1 VAGAAAAGSGGSD
14 AGGVTGSAW
23 GATARSDEAEPDEAG
38 PDEAGPDEAG
48 PDDAGFRAGL
58 FFALVRPGAGEG
70 VRLVV
75 LALGGAGGG
84 TAARFAGAGA
94 VTDAGASGRFFMLGN
109 GTTDEVAAFLSAR
122 RLRDRAPFTVA
133 LKSAKISPFQIS
145 LYDRVSLLSVK
156 SANETGG
163 KFMVRNIGV

>member
-1 VAGAAAAGSGGSD
+1 VAGAAAAGSGGSG

-23 GATARSDEAEPDEAG
+23 GATARSNEAEPDEA
-38 PDEAGPDEAG
+38 EPDEAG